1 MELSE
6 LGVQEVVLDLMPLY
20 LGQSVSGET
29 RRLVE
34 GYLAEHPEVAARFAR
49 QTAEPGASVREELA
63 ALRRTRATLRQRDVQ
78 LAFAI
83 ACTVAPFTFWVDRG
97 ASGTHVWFL
106 LRDLPSL
113 GMMLWVMAAGF
124 WVGFGVWTNRT
135 RATGL

>member
-6 LGVQEVVLDLMPLY
+6 DVVLDLMPLY

-34 GYLAEHPEVAARFAR
+34 GYLAVHPEFAARFAR
-49 QTAEPGASVREELA
+49 QSAGADSRFEVE
-63 ALRRTRATLRQRDVQ
+63 ALRRTRAALRQRDVQ

-83 ACTVAPFTFWVDRG
+83 ACTVAPFTFWVDGR

-106 LRDLPSL
+106 LRELPSL
-113 GMMLWVMAAGF
+113 AMMLWVMAAGF
-124 WVGFGVWTNRT
+124 WAGFGVWTRRT